1 MITNTEVS
9 NLSYTNKDFNSI
21 YSELLEYAKKLSYK
35 WDPTASDESDPGV
48 VLLKLA
54 ALIGDKDNYNIDKN
68 TLELMPASVT
78 QLAAARQLFDQCG
91 YSMKYYQSASG
102 YINLTIKEDLGEDL
116 VENQS
121 YIYTIPRFTMFCD
134 EDSAIVYTTI
144 KEETIDIKT
153 EVAIPVI
160 EGTITSYTVN
170 NDALI
175 TPQHLDSDNRIYFTE
190 SNVAENGVFVKN
202 VSNRSNIIDRDLE
215 ATWICVDNLQTQ
227 EKGTPCFKFG
237 VTLDGSACYIEF
249 PDDAEF
255 LIGEGINI
263 DYILSSGATGNI
275 AANKLKQLFV
285 DTKFKRAPKEN
296 ANLKEDVTVT
306 SENIYVRNVLPTGGG
321 ADPESIDQAYKN
333 YKRVRDTFKT
343 LVSLKDYSDF
353 IVTAKTASNGYVCD
367 RTNDV
372 QYSHKVITTTDEST
386 YVTTKVAKSDLLYKL
401 TNMGAFEQVGYEDK
415 MNAFDLC
422 VYALEYVPTVSDT
435 PSFKRSF
442 SIVNV
447 NDTQNAVIDALN
459 SDESY
464 KSLQHNFL
472 KFEEDT
478 ILMIKNKYPV
488 YANIV
493 PRAPLSTTEKLQ
505 VISNIEAALY
515 SNLNSKEL
523 TFGRDLNP
531 VSIQQIILNADERI
545 KTLIDFVSPVYE
557 TYAVYKSGDEF
568 KELRIDDDSLDGG
581 YQVKHV
587 TRASFNQLWSSLH
600 VYKKG
605 EFVAVTD
612 QDTFDSEETYY
623 TYDSDLSALW
633 NKFRVD
639 IFTKNVLSG
648 VTPLYDDVNVYA
660 QGINQT
666 ALKEYTDIVKIAS
679 NSEINL
685 TFDEDTEKF
694 SSPVIRANESILL
707 TAPNFVEENTYSSY
721 VRILYSIKEDLSS
734 DDVYELS
741 NDLSNDDFIIFFYKE
756 SDSSVDYQY
765 IKYSAGNDSPAKFI
779 SPAGFTMKKE
789 QDLSSTVSTQKVNS
803 KNVLDYFRTLP
814 DGKGKTSSTKNP
826 TNPFV
831 EGKNYSET
839 EFVKECLKNS
849 TNNQV
854 LTGAKIVKTL
864 KINKFIV
871 NNDKDGCS
879 SFYWFLNQQT
889 TDGKY
894 TLFKAGESPSYTLQS
909 GEYFIYTND
918 SKSVL
923 YQLGQGT
930 LIELTGT
937 EWLDAS
943 TGKVANG
950 NDVSV
955 IAIAYDEL
963 FNKGM
968 DALEGKWYTLRKVAS
983 GNTTDK
989 GIQITEQQMLML
1001 GPDNTLIAVS
1011 SSSATG
1017 QINQITLNSTEPRS
1031 LANYKLSYKDSSGNV
1046 FDIPTIT
1053 SNNGGWSGSTI
1064 LNIDLS
1070 STSVQELKSGQSIA
1084 VTDANNKVSTIPDE
1098 NDSEPASVFLRSNK
1112 DLHAAGSQN
1121 IDVGPLYP
1129 KDSFSILS
1137 YKQLYDEGDTPKE
1150 TVNSAAVD
1158 ITLTKEND
1166 RYKGNLTFELL
1177 SGNYLLQLVPYSTL
1191 QGLVVKVNETELHSI
1206 GNAYVYKINVEASSE
1221 QSMDGT
1227 EVTLEIEA
1235 TLDESSN
1242 DNEVTIFVPPLF
1254 KYGTKTLSSIEF
1266 VDDSSTFETSVLE
1279 RIKQL
1284 DFDTEYSYTYRPVNG
1299 IKNPL
1304 VSNTFFNRK
1313 HFYNAYTI
1321 PEWDTY
1327 IDDNITVHDVVR

>member
-102 YINLTIKEDLGEDL
+102 YINLTIKEDLGEDIA
-116 VENQS
+116 EKQS
-121 YIYTIPRFTMFCD
+121 YIYTIPKFTMFCD

-190 SNVAENGVFVKN
+190 SNVAENGVFIKN

-215 ATWICVDNLQTQ
+215 ATWTCVDNLQTQ

-353 IVTAKTASNGYVCD
+353 IVTAETASNGYVCD
-367 RTNDV
+367 RTNDI
-372 QYSHKVITTTDEST
+372 QHSHKVITTTDEST
-386 YVTTKVAKSDLLYKL
+386 YVTTKVAKSDPLYKR
-401 TNMGAFEQVGYEDK
+401 TATDEYEQVGYEDK

-447 NDTQNAVIDALN
+447 NDTQNAVTDALN
-459 SDESY
+459 SDGSY

-472 KFEEDT
+472 KFEKDT

-493 PRAPLSTTEKLQ
+493 PRTPLSTTEKLQ

-531 VSIQQIILNADERI
+531 VNIQQIILNADERI

-557 TYAVYKSGDEF
+557 TYAVYNSGKEF

-587 TRASFNQLWSSLH
+587 TRASFNQLLSSLY

-605 EFVAVTD
+605 EFVEVTKD
-612 QDTFDSEETYY
+612 DTFDSEETYY
-623 TYDSDLSALW
+623 TYDSDLSTLW

-648 VTPLYDDVNVYA
+648 VTPLYDDINVYA

-666 ALKEYTDIVKIAS
+666 DLKEYTDIVKIAS

-685 TFDEDTEKF
+685 TSDTDPEKF

-707 TAPNFVEENTYSSY
+707 TAPNFVEENNYSSY
-721 VRILYSIKEDLSS
+721 VRMLYSIEKDLSS

-741 NDLSNDDFIIFFYKE
+741 NEDFIIFFYKD
-756 SDSSVDYQY
+756 SDASVDYQY
-765 IKYSAGNDSPAKFI
+765 IKYSAGKDSPAKFI
-779 SPAGFTMKKE
+779 SPAGFAMKNE
-789 QDLSSTVSTQKVNS
+789 QDLSSNVSTQKVTS
-803 KNVLDYFRTLP
+803 ENVLDYFRKLP
-814 DGKGKTSSTKNP
+814 DGKGKTSSAKKPDKN
-826 TNPFV
+826 TPFV
-831 EGKNYSET
+831 EGKEYSET
-839 EFVKECLKNS
+839 EFVKECLKSS

-889 TDGKY
+889 KDGKY
-894 TLFKAGESPSYTLQS
+894 TLFKVGDNPSYTLQS

-923 YQLGQGT
+923 HQLGQGT

-937 EWLDAS
+937 EWLDA
-943 TGKVANG
+943 TGKVAEG
-950 NDVSV
+950 NEVSV
-955 IAIAYDEL
+955 TAIAYDEL
-963 FNKGM
+963 FNTGI
-968 DALEGKWYTLRKVAS
+968 DALEGKWYTLRKVS
-983 GNTTDK
+983 SDNTTTNK
-989 GIQITEQQMLML
+989 GIQITEQQMMML
-1001 GPDNTLIAVS
+1001 GPDNTLIAVGPPPS
-1011 SSSATG
+1011 ETDPL
-1017 QINQITLNSTEPRS
+1017 TLNSTRPRS
-1031 LANYKLSYKDSSGNV
+1031 FANYKLSYKDSSGNV

-1070 STSVQELKSGQSIA
+1070 GSSVQELKSGQSIT
-1084 VTDANNKVSTIPDE
+1084 VTTTASNEGVTIPSP
-1098 NDSEPASVFLRSNK
+1098 SEQNSVFLRSNK

-1121 IDVGPLYP
+1121 IDVGALYS

-1137 YKQLYDEGDTPKE
+1137 YKQLYEGDTTKE

-1158 ITLTKEND
+1158 VELTKENG
-1166 RYKGNLTFELL
+1166 YEGELTFELL

-1191 QGLVVKVNETELHSI
+1191 KKDNGLVVTVDGEKLHSI

-1221 QSMDGT
+1221 QLKDGT
-1227 EVTLEIEA
+1227 SVTLKIVADPE
-1235 TLDESSN
+1235 ESSN
-1242 DNEVTIFVPPLF
+1242 DNKVTIFVPPLF

-1266 VDDSSTFETSVLE
+1266 GDNSSTFETAVLE